1 LAYLTPQQLLDHIVD
16 ICTASASVTAYT
28 LRTLDLDVLSLRVHL
43 VDDTFIE
50 VFFNATTDKTAFAL
64 IVGQDRVYGKD
75 NAKLGW
81 HVHPPDNPGA
91 HYPCEPVSF
100 EQFLADVEQL
110 RFSSA
115 DDE

>member
-1 LAYLTPQQLLDHIVD
+1 LADLTPHELFGRIVEV
-16 ICTASASVTAYT
+16 CTTSTLVSAYT

-43 VDDTFIE
+43 VDDSFIE
-50 VFFNATTDKTAFAL
+50 VFFNVTTEKTAFAL

-81 HVHPPDNPGA
+81 HMHPFDNPGA

-100 EQFLADVEQL
+100 EEFLADVERL
-110 RFSSA
+110 RFSSS
-115 DDE
+115 DD

>member
-1 LAYLTPQQLLDHIVD
+1 LAHLTPQELLGRIVD
-16 ICTASASVTAYT
+16 VCTESTSVTAYT
-28 LRTLDLDVLSLRVHL
+28 VRTLDLDVLSLRLHL
-43 VDDTFIE
+43 VDDSFVE
-50 VFFNATTDKTAFAL
+50 VFFNVTTEKTAFAL

-75 NAKLGW
+75 NAKIGW

-100 EQFLADVEQL
+100 EAFLADVELL

-115 DDE
+115 DDS